1 MSKITFGYIVG
12 GSDKHYENLL
22 RSLRS
27 LERIEQD
34 HEILIL
40 DADGRL
46 NDSEGQDNVK
56 IIHYPVQEGKGDD
69 WFKPHI
75 WKMRY
80 HLYENLETDYCIYMD
95 TDTVIVNDKIDEL
108 IEYSE
113 DKFLIC
119 PHWWLNDLED
129 YLRKVRVHIPSIR
142 DFLTEEALKQRYIAS
157 GVFLFKKDVHDK
169 IFKTFSD
176 IFDFIFSDG
185 NCPEG
190 VTDELILTLSL
201 YKEGGYKF
209 ANGSMNHSSNH
220 NQMPLKFEDGIFYG
234 KNPDDEEFQK
244 VFLFH
249 NDIKEFYTSD
259 ITSGLESN
267 VIKELEKVCYIEQ

>member
-46 NDSEGQDNVK
+46 SDSEGQDNVK

-80 HLYENLETDYCIYMD
+80 HLYEHLETDYCIYMD
-95 TDTVIVNDKIDEL
+95 TDTVIVNDRIDEL

-129 YLRKVRVHIPSIR
+129 YLRKVRVFIPAIR
-142 DFLTEEALKQRYIAS
+142 DLLTEEALKQRYIAS
-157 GVFLFKKDVHDK
+157 GVFLFKKGVHDK
-169 IFKTFSD
+169 IFKTFSN
-176 IFDFIFSDG
+176 IFDSIFSGG

-190 VTDELILTLSL
+190 VTDELLLTLSL
-201 YKEGGYKF
+201 HKEDGYKF

-220 NQMPLKFEDGIFYG
+220 NQMPLKLEDGIFYG
-234 KNPDDEEFQK
+234 KNPGDEEYQK

-259 ITSGLESN
+259 ITSGLEPS
-267 VIKELEKVCYIEQ
+267 VIEELEKVCYIKE